1 MTFAAAIFSAFSPDI
16 RNRAPT
22 RSASVCVILKKT
34 SSSKRAP
41 SIGACKVAPDGLK
54 RHSTVYDSG
63 LNLWCNRRD
72 SKLRRLRGVR
82 AARRNPELREGPS
95 NFRKTC
101 LEMVPSKGL
110 EPPHRCRYMDL
121 NHARLPIPPRWQSD
135 LQCSGGPKA
144 AVSGR
149 STLLFY
155 RHVTDCQTTFATEQH
170 PLSELRRHGDFRVQ
184 DFRYRTAFLRRL
196 RIFLKRRRVRARNLA
211 YDIEVARCNR
221 PSRI

>member
-121 NHARLPIPPRWQSD
+121 NHARLPIPPRWQVDSQRQQ
-135 LQCSGGPKA
+135 LECRRL
-144 AVSGR
+144 GR
-149 STLLFY
+149 PTLLFY
-155 RHVTDCQTTFATEQH
+155 RPFARCQTNSLQTKQLACIPARNFAAVSI
-170 PLSELRRHGDFRVQ
+170 PDSRVIKPVRRHRHILEGIV
-184 DFRYRTAFLRRL
+184 
-196 RIFLKRRRVRARNLA
+196 
-211 YDIEVARCNR
+211 
-221 PSRI
+221 